1 MGVGFCFVIN
11 TPHPIFFKV
20 KIYKQ
25 LKTKVMN
32 NEQFRK
38 SITQVIKDAYERAVI
53 SSTKADKRLKEN
65 PRSYTLK
72 EEQIGAL
79 RTLQAYQHLVN
90 DINNGDY
97 DDIEYYNKYIDPMSE
112 YQKEINEYY
121 NKTK

>member
-1 MGVGFCFVIN
+1 
-11 TPHPIFFKV
+11 V

-38 SITQVIKDAYERAVI
+38 SITQVIKDAYERAFI
-53 SSTKADKRLKEN
+53 SLREAEKNLKEN
-65 PRSYTLK
+65 PRSFTLK
-72 EEQIGAL
+72 EEQMGAL

-90 DINNGDY
+90 DINDGVY